1 LFAELISRKK
11 DQPNLCCSLA
21 LEALKKN
28 EGKERKVEK
37 EKKKYHATRRFQTF

>member
-28 EGKERKVEK
+28 EGKERKVEEEE
-37 EKKKYHATRRFQTF
+37 EKKNIMRRFQTF